1 MECHAK
7 KQPLQNA
14 GELYEV
20 FFAKFSKTIVNRMFM
35 FMISAERCHMPANI
49 TGPQT
54 WTKPCWPTN
63 VYTFC
68 VFLNFLESC
77 CCVQGF
83 ARIHSQCDHR
93 IRTGW
98 NLCSFPCGAL
108 FNIAMKQRFHGFML
122 MALLRSQQWLPLK
135 RPSGSLRHFY
145 SFSL

>member
-68 VFLNFLESC
+68 VFLIFLNPAVAFKDSHEYIPNVTIES
-77 CCVQGF
+77 VRDG
-83 ARIHSQCDHR
+83 IYVV
-93 IRTGW
+93 
-98 NLCSFPCGAL
+98 
-108 FNIAMKQRFHGFML
+108 
-122 MALLRSQQWLPLK
+122 
-135 RPSGSLRHFY
+135 SLVVRC
-145 SFSL
+145 LTLQ